1 MNPKGEIDLANVDTW
16 DGNGELV
23 DFNLASLEQANLP
36 VGTPVKVICV
46 RPETRKSDKEE
57 QNSENKEAASNTS
70 SKENNGWEALV
81 RPLDT
86 FYPEQFGEKSL
97 IQLDVEAKS
106 DLHPE
111 GFVNIKY
118 SESEGEN
125 SNDINDLLN
134 RSVENWLALVV
145 DEDLRFEKGTEDNRY
160 ILEGD
165 DLKVICLR
173 SIFLVKPSYLVNNE
187 HLKLVGR
194 TVKTATQ
201 LSPKGKVKI
210 DGKIFDGGLV
220 DYNLQVKKNVVTPK
234 DTELVIVGVSGYDMT
249 LLLQR
254 PEEVLK
260 ETRFIGSVVKA
271 EDVLNPYGNV
281 ILDSKQ
287 WASSV
292 VTDSLTPFYGIE
304 IEKDQNL
311 TIVAVAT
318 QLLVVESD
326 LLVPPFWR
334 DKWVPILT
342 LLTAGAATG
351 IILPLALDDGGGS
364 GPDAPP
370 PPGDD
375 DDDDD
380 DVASPV
386 IP

>member
-16 DGNGELV
+16 HGNGELV

-173 SIFLVKPSYLVNNE
+173 SI
-187 HLKLVGR
+187 
-194 TVKTATQ
+194 
-201 LSPKGKVKI
+201 LS
-210 DGKIFDGGLV
+210 
-220 DYNLQVKKNVVTPK
+220 
-234 DTELVIVGVSGYDMT
+234 
-249 LLLQR
+249 
-254 PEEVLK
+254 
-260 ETRFIGSVVKA
+260 
-271 EDVLNPYGNV
+271 
-281 ILDSKQ
+281 
-287 WASSV
+287 
-292 VTDSLTPFYGIE
+292 
-304 IEKDQNL
+304 
-311 TIVAVAT
+311 
-318 QLLVVESD
+318 
-326 LLVPPFWR
+326 
-334 DKWVPILT
+334 
-342 LLTAGAATG
+342 
-351 IILPLALDDGGGS
+351 
-364 GPDAPP
+364 
-370 PPGDD
+370 
-375 DDDDD
+375 
-380 DVASPV
+380 SPR
-386 IP
+386 I